1 MEPVIGI
8 DLGTTNSVVATL
20 RENRVEVIPDDRGN
34 RLHPSVVGFLS
45 SGEIVIGHA
54 ARARRHVDPR
64 NTVYSAKRLIG
75 QSIKNP
81 IVRLAM
87 STLPHACEE
96 GHDVVGQG
104 GSVGGGVTGGGDRAT
119 VGPQRAATSEAVQDD
134 VDPDVRHP

>member
-20 RENRVEVIPDDRGN
+20 RENRVEVIPDERGN
-34 RLHPSVVGFLS
+34 RLHPSVVGFLP
-45 SGEIVIGHA
+45 SGETVIGHA

-81 IVRLAM
+81 IVRL
-87 STLPHACEE
+87 
-96 GHDVVGQG
+96 
-104 GSVGGGVTGGGDRAT
+104 
-119 VGPQRAATSEAVQDD
+119 
-134 VDPDVRHP
+134 